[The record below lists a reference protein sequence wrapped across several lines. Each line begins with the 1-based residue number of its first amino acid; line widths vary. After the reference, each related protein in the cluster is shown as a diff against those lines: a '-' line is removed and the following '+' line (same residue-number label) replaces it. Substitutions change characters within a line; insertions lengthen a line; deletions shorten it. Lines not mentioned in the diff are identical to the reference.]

1 MLKVYLDNF
10 YSILNYIKSVSG
22 LEWPWFM
29 ADNSKFVLFA
39 NVFHLMDNLI
49 FDKVKIAKNFFES
62 LTLGIFSPKIRFI
75 TLKFL
80 LKETSRSRKYVDLIK
95 FRLNCLKPLKNQIFS

>member
-29 ADNSKFVLFA
+29 ADNLKFVLFA
-39 NVFHLMDNLI
+39 NVLRLMDNLI
-49 FDKVKIAKNFFES
+49 FDKVKIALKTFVWIFDIRHFQSENSFYNFKVS
-62 LTLGIFSPKIRFI
+62 VKGNAS
-75 TLKFL
+75 
-80 LKETSRSRKYVDLIK
+80 
-95 FRLNCLKPLKNQIFS
+95 

>member
-1 MLKVYLDNF
+1 MIIKPIVTLTFFIKAVYSQCVKVYLDNL

-49 FDKVKIAKNFFES
+49 FDKVKIALK
-62 LTLGIFSPKIRFI
+62 IF
-75 TLKFL
+75 L
-80 LKETSRSRKYVDLIK
+80 
-95 FRLNCLKPLKNQIFS
+95 

>member
-39 NVFHLMDNLI
+39 HLMDNLI
-49 FDKVKIAKNFFES
+49 FDKVKIA
-62 LTLGIFSPKIRFI
+62 
-75 TLKFL
+75 LKTF
-80 LKETSRSRKYVDLIK
+80 V
-95 FRLNCLKPLKNQIFS
+95 

>member
-49 FDKVKIAKNFFES
+49 FDKVKIA
-62 LTLGIFSPKIRFI
+62 
-75 TLKFL
+75 LKTFL
-80 LKETSRSRKYVDLIK
+80 L
-95 FRLNCLKPLKNQIFS
+95 IFDIRHFQSENSFYNFKVSVKGNVS

>member
-49 FDKVKIAKNFFES
+49 FDKVKIALKTFLEFHFFLNFHEK
-62 LTLGIFSPKIRFI
+62 KI
-75 TLKFL
+75 K
-80 LKETSRSRKYVDLIK
+80 LI
-95 FRLNCLKPLKNQIFS
+95 PV

>member
-1 MLKVYLDNF
+1 MIIKPIVTLTFFHKGSLFTMLKVYLDNF

-49 FDKVKIAKNFFES
+49 FDKVKIA
-62 LTLGIFSPKIRFI
+62 
-75 TLKFL
+75 LKTFL
-80 LKETSRSRKYVDLIK
+80 
-95 FRLNCLKPLKNQIFS
+95 